1 MTLTEEQIEQ
11 INSLIADRVEYE
23 EEHRDA
29 GDGYAHLLGES
40 WHSEH
45 DNRLREALAEHGV
58 ELGAVDLD
66 QLAEEVILWAEMVS
80 SHIYDNSPKAGQI
93 LLDFYP
99 IGEIELFLTAEELGF
114 SEITPDLV
122 DQMNRSCDA
131 YFRQYMGAELF
142 AYVSS
147 DRSWDA
153 QISIE
158 QVKLLIEQLAERI
171 AA

>member
-11 INSLIADRVEYE
+11 INSLIADCVEYE

-29 GDGYAHLLGES
+29 GDAYAHMLGES

-45 DNRLREALAEHGV
+45 DNRLREALAEHGL

-66 QLAEEVILWAEMVS
+66 QLAEEVILWAEMTPA
-80 SHIYDNSPKAGQI
+80 HIYDSSPKAGQI
-93 LLDFYP
+93 LLDSYP

-114 SEITPDLV
+114 SEITPDLI

-147 DRSWDA
+147 DRIWDA

-158 QVKLLIEQLAERI
+158 QIRLLIEQLAERI